1 MPPRPARE
9 AGAPAAWRPRTNP
22 WVIAISVMLA
32 TFMEVLDTSVANV
45 ALPHIAGS
53 LSATT
58 DEATWVLTSYLV
70 SNAIVLPATGWLSSV
85 FGRKR
90 FLLSCI
96 AVFTLASL
104 VAGLAPTLGIL
115 ILARVVQGAGGGALQ
130 PISQAILLESFV
142 PEMRGTAMAVFG
154 LGVVVAPI
162 IGPTLGGY
170 LTDQYSWRWVFYI
183 NLPVGILAML
193 MLQAFVDD
201 PPYLAT
207 SRPTRIDYAGFGL
220 LALWLGTLQVM
231 LDKGQEADWFAAPWI
246 RWFAVISAL
255 AMIGFIAWEFS
266 TRQPIV
272 NLRVLRDRNFAVGTS
287 LMTVVGVVLYGTIA
301 LVPLF
306 LQELMGYTALLS
318 GLAVSP
324 RGLGALAAMAVMGR
338 LVRKLDNRWL
348 IAGGFAALAV
358 ATYLLGAI
366 NLEIGTASIVW
377 PNALSG
383 LATGFIFVPLTTM
396 AMGTLRNEQ
405 IGTATGIFNLMRNIG
420 GSVGISAVA
429 TMLAR
434 GAQTHQALMVG
445 DLSPTHRAFGEALA
459 QLRQA
464 LTPHV
469 GPPAAARMAY
479 GLMYQTLLQQAT
491 LWAYVDNF
499 RLLALLCLLCVPL
512 VLLFRRVRLTRIIHE
527 RTVINPGLHGTGQ
540 SWSEKR
546 PGGSSTG
553 HLSRLHRDGCGVEGP
568 QGCLI
573 RPEPPITRASV
584 TPALF
589 AGFIRE

>member
-1 MPPRPARE
+1 MPTRPALE
-9 AGAPAAWRPRTNP
+9 GGAPAAWRPRASP
-22 WVIAISVMLA
+22 WVIAGSVMLA

-90 FLLSCI
+90 FLMSCI
-96 AVFTLASL
+96 GLFTLASL

-130 PISQAILLESFV
+130 PISQAILLESFE
-142 PEMRGTAMAVFG
+142 PAMRGTAMAVFG

-170 LTDQYSWRWVFYI
+170 LTDHYTWRWVFYI
-183 NLPVGILAML
+183 NLPVGILAL
-193 MLQAFVDD
+193 LLLQAFVED
-201 PPYLAT
+201 PPYVAQA
-207 SRPTRIDYAGFGL
+207 RPTRIDYAGFGL

-231 LDKGQEADWFAAPWI
+231 LDKGQESDWFAAPWI

-255 AMIGFIAWEFS
+255 AMIAFIAREFKA
-266 TRQPIV
+266 RQPIV
-272 NLRVLRDRNFAVGTS
+272 NLRVLGNRNFAVGTL
-287 LMTVVGVVLYGTIA
+287 LMTVVGVVLYSTIA

-306 LQELMGYTALLS
+306 LQDLMGYTALLS

-348 IAGGFAALAV
+348 IAAGFVALGV
-358 ATYLLGAI
+358 STFLLGDI
-366 NLEIGTASIVW
+366 NLEIGTAVIVW
-377 PNALSG
+377 PNVLSG
-383 LATGFIFVPLTTM
+383 LATGFIFVPLTTIT
-396 AMGTLRNEQ
+396 MGTLRTEE
-405 IGTATGIFNLMRNIG
+405 IGTGTGIFNLMRNIG

-434 GAQTHQALMVG
+434 GAQAHQALMVG
-445 DLSPTHRAFGEALA
+445 DLSVSHRTFSEELAVLQQALA
-459 QLRQA
+459 Q
-464 LTPHV
+464 HV

-512 VLLFRRVRLTRIIHE
+512 VLLFRRVR
-527 RTVINPGLHGTGQ
+527 P
-540 SWSEKR
+540 S
-546 PGGSSTG
+546 PPSSAV
-553 HLSRLHRDGCGVEGP
+553 H
-568 QGCLI
+568 
-573 RPEPPITRASV
+573 
-584 TPALF
+584 
-589 AGFIRE
+589 